1 VVDIF
6 CITITLFRNQS
17 TGYVMLQM
25 ETEKWPLR
33 KQVAALEAQSARKN
47 EVLAE
52 VTEPM
57 SGLKNSGV
65 L

>member
-1 VVDIF
+1 
-6 CITITLFRNQS
+6 
-17 TGYVMLQM
+17 MLQM